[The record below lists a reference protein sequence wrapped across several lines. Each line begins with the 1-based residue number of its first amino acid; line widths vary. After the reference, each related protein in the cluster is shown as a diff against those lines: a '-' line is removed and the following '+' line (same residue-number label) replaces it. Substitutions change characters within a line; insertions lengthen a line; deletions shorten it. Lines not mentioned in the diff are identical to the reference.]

1 MDMMDDR
8 FGRGDDIGS
17 WEELMLQYSGALRIM
32 ETRLQILN
40 DEFQMREKYNPIE
53 HIKTRVKAPESIVRK
68 LRRHGVESTLDNMV
82 QYVNDIAGVRIICSF
97 PSDIYRIADIISR
110 QSDLH
115 VITVKDY
122 FLNPKPSGYMSYHMV
137 VTVPVYLSDRVLE
150 TKVEIQ
156 IRTVAQDF
164 WASLEHK
171 MNYRFG
177 GNAPEDLRKELVES
191 AKDTARL
198 DDRMMHL
205 NEVIQNYHN
214 EENETDK

>member
-53 HIKTRVKAPESIVRK
+53 HIKTRVKSPESIVRK

-110 QSDLH
+110 QRDLH

-137 VTVPVYLSDRVLE
+137 VTVPVYLSDRVME

-205 NEVIQNYHN
+205 NEEIQNYHN
-214 EENETDK
+214 EESETDK